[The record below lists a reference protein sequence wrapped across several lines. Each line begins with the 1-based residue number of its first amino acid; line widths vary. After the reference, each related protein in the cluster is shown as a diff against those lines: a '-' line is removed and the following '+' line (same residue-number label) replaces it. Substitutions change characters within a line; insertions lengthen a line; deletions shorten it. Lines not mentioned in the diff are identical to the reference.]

1 MHGSEASPHFGL
13 DRFDRSA
20 GVERPLNRYVLAMTP
35 ENGLLD
41 SRSPLRRIVAN
52 TAWLLGGKG
61 FGALCGVA
69 YLAILTR
76 SLGVKDFGHF
86 ALIFGTAQALIAL
99 AGFET
104 WRVIIRFG
112 ADYVHRQEWERFGRL
127 AMLCGL
133 LDVVG
138 AIVGSFIAFVV
149 IYGFADSLDLNPA
162 YIDPAFLFSCAMLW
176 ALVSA
181 PTGVVRTLHRFD
193 RAVYVEAI
201 VPVGRLAAAL
211 LIGWT
216 EPSVIRFLIAWA
228 AIDLIEA
235 ALYWAMAHH
244 LCPQAINLTC
254 LRQWRQALKENPG
267 LVRFSLLTHA
277 GGTIDAVMRHGPL
290 LVVGAL
296 VGTKAAGLYRLASQ
310 LTQAM
315 GKLSALLTRSVYVE
329 VAHVKASSS
338 VAALRHLTVRA
349 SVIAGS
355 AGLATT
361 ALAWLLGTDLLSL
374 VGGPAYRQ
382 GASILIP
389 LAIAASFELASVVF
403 EPVLHSTNA
412 AGRALVARIGGACV
426 MLAGIA
432 WFNGLGAEGFAWSV
446 AGGSCTAYLSLAFL
460 VFRRISKQHDKV

>member
-1 MHGSEASPHFGL
+1 MKPKAGL
-13 DRFDRSA
+13 
-20 GVERPLNRYVLAMTP
+20 V
-35 ENGLLD
+35 D
-41 SRSPLRRIVAN
+41 SRSPLRRIAAN
-52 TAWLLGGKG
+52 TTWLLAGKG
-61 FGALCGVA
+61 FGAICGIA

-112 ADYVHRQEWERFGRL
+112 ADYVHRQEWGRFGRL
-127 AMLCGL
+127 AMLCGV
-133 LDVVG
+133 LDVIG
-138 AIVGSFIAFVV
+138 AIIGSLIAFVV

-162 YIDPAFLFSCAMLW
+162 YVDPAFLFSCAMLW

-181 PTGVVRTLHRFD
+181 PTGVVRALNRFD

-201 VPVGRLAAAL
+201 VPTGRLAAAL
-211 LIGWT
+211 LIWWT

-235 ALYWAMAHH
+235 VLYWVMARR
-244 LCPQAINLTC
+244 LCPQAINLNC
-254 LRQWRQALKENPG
+254 LKHWRQALKENPG
-267 LVRFSLLTHA
+267 LLRFSLLTHA

-290 LVVGAL
+290 LAVGAL

-315 GKLSALLTRSVYVE
+315 SKLSGLLTRSVYVE

-338 VAALRHLTVRA
+338 TAAIRHLAVRA
-349 SVIAGS
+349 SIIAGT

-361 ALAWLLGTDLLSL
+361 LLAWLFGAHLLNL
-374 VGGPAYRQ
+374 VGGPSYQQ
-382 GASILIP
+382 GVSILIP
-389 LAIAASFELASVVF
+389 LAVAGSFELASVVF
-403 EPVLHSTNA
+403 EPVLHSTDA
-412 AGRALVARIGGACV
+412 AGRALIARVGGVCM
-426 MLAGIA
+426 MLTGIA
-432 WFNGLGAEGFAWSV
+432 GLSALGAEGIAWAV
-446 AGGSCTAYLSLAFL
+446 AAGSFTTYMGLAVLAFQRMSGQQVHL
-460 VFRRISKQHDKV
+460 SRF